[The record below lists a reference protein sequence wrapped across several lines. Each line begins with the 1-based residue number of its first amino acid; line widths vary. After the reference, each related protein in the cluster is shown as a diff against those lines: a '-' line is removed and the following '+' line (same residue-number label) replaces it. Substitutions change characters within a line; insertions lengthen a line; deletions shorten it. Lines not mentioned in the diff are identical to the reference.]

1 MKKIVSIIPKKHFA
15 TFDEGKRLSFCD
27 YIVVTQSD
35 DGKVIFYSTCD
46 DWLVED
52 LEKGYL
58 QGKEEDGGFHPLL
71 YGINRNNLLNFITNE
86 VESWQDENSN
96 SIRGHD
102 DSFLGKTV
110 KTIEYISRF
119 GCINDITDRTLIEEL
134 KDLKD
139 SLNRL
144 FND

>member
-15 TFDEGKRLSFCD
+15 TYDDGKRLCFCD
-27 YIVVTQSD
+27 YIVVTQLD
-35 DGKVIFYSTCD
+35 DGKVVFYSTCD

-58 QGKEEDGGFHPLL
+58 QENKEDGFHPLL

-86 VESWQDENSN
+86 EESWENENPN
-96 SIRGHD
+96 SLRGND

-119 GCINDITDRTLIEEL
+119 GCINDITDSSLIEEL